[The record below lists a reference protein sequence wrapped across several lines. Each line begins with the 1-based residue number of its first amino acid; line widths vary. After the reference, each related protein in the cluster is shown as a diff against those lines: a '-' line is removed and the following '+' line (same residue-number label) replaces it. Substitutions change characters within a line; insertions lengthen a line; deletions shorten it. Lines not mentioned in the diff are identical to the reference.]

1 MTVTYHRE
9 TYHSKRSECLLL
21 ALRHAV
27 KQSCHWSTINETLL
41 VADHISSDAI
51 SAHEHTSLV
60 SDKHVPA
67 FWFQSV
73 SAGAGALVWFS
84 CSQEWKWMVHWTIT
98 ITDWKSRAAEMN
110 KSAITDHVVKENHVI
125 NWSGA
130 KILERE
136 DIGKPGRSRSRSGSG
151 KNPTAWTEMEGRTA
165 YRQHMTVFWSRAQ
178 NHVTTS
184 LMKLAVGERNVATNL
199 GTYSG
204 CVIEYCFSI

>member
-1 MTVTYHRE
+1 MTVTYRRE
-9 TYHSKRSECLLL
+9 THHSKCSKCLLL
-21 ALRHAV
+21 SLRHAI
-27 KQSCHWSTINETLL
+27 KQSRHWSIDWSMNPCWLMTIFQ
-41 VADHISSDAI
+41 SDAV
-51 SAHEHTSLV
+51 SAHGHTSLV

-151 KNPTAWTEMEGRTA
+151 KNPTAWTEMEGRSLPTT
-165 YRQHMTVFWSRAQ
+165 YDCLL
-178 NHVTTS
+178 VTCSTS
-184 LMKLAVGERNVATNL
+184 LDHKPDEARRWRAKRRN
-199 GTYSG
+199 
-204 CVIEYCFSI
+204 